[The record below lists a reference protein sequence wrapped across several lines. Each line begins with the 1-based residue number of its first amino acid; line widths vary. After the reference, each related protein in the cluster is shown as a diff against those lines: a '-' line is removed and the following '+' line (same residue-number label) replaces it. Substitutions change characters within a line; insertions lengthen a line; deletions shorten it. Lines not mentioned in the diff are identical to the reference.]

1 MRSRLG
7 MLLALRGWFHAG
19 GWFLGSPEDLVK
31 RQPLSAISDSN
42 PSLFPFI
49 HRHATTGRSP
59 VPALPFFGNNASQL
73 LLAFKFVGSW
83 LFRRGLEFV
92 LGHSA
97 GQNTRILAQE
107 LFNCLHSPTTLGV
120 PKVVPKGTGLKGLK
134 EAVITAGVLTDNS

>member
-19 GWFLGSPEDLVK
+19 GWFLGSHEDLVK

-97 GQNTRILAQE
+97 VQNTRILASRTVQ
-107 LFNCLHSPTTLGV
+107 LFTFADHFG
-120 PKVVPKGTGLKGLK
+120 GTKSRSQRDWLKRT
-134 EAVITAGVLTDNS
+134 ERSSDNGRSIDRQ